1 MSLKVAVCQFYI
13 EWEDKQKNY
22 LRAEKFIEE
31 ASSEKA
37 DIILFPEMS
46 FTGFSMNIVNTMESN
61 GETLGVMRNIAKKYS
76 IAVGFGWVKDCNGRA
91 ENHYSILDSMGIVLT
106 DYVKIHSFG
115 YGGEGNQFIR
125 GNKIKFFSYKEF
137 SLVPFICYDL
147 RFPEIFQDAS
157 KQGEVLLV
165 PANWPQSRNVHW
177 KCLLQARAIETQAY
191 VIGINCVGN
200 IGNLSYS
207 GDSCIILPN
216 GDIAQMITGKES
228 VIYATLEKDKLEI
241 RNSFPVKKDR
251 REELYYEYF
260 R

>member
-1 MSLKVAVCQFYI
+1 MSLKVAVCQFNI

-31 ASSEKA
+31 ASNEKV

-46 FTGFSMNIVNTMESN
+46 FTGFSMNIANTMESN
-61 GETLGVMRNIAKKYS
+61 EETLGVMRDIAKKYS
-76 IAVGFGWVKDCNGRA
+76 IAVGFGWVKNCNGMA

-115 YGGEGNQFIR
+115 YGGEGNQFIQ
-125 GNKIKFFSYKEF
+125 GNEIKHFSYKDF
-137 SLVPFICYDL
+137 SFVPFICYDL

-157 KQGEVLLV
+157 KQGEVLIV
-165 PANWPQSRNVHW
+165 PANWPQTRNPHW
-177 KCLLQARAIETQAY
+177 KCLLQARAIENQAY

-216 GDIAQMITGKES
+216 GDIEQMITDKES
-228 VIYATLEKDKLEI
+228 VIYATLEKEKLEI

-251 REELYYEYF
+251 REELYYKCC